1 MVLVA
6 VCTSVDWVDVL
17 GVGTGYFLVAAVV
30 EGGRWTER
38 RFHGEPLSLAPKSLS
53 LVTRHIGF
61 CDVLLFNDFC

>member
-1 MVLVA
+1 MALVE

-30 EGGRWTER
+30 EGGGRSAA
-38 RFHGEPLSLAPKSLS
+38 FHGEPLSLAPKSLS

-61 CDVLLFNDFC
+61 CDVLRF